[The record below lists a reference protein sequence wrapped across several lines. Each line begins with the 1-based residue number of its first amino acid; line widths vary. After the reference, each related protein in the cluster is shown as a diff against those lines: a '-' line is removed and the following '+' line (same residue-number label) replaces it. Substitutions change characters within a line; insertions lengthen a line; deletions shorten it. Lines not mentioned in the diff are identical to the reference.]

1 MKNSRQTLPSLL
13 VSLSSLLALAACG
26 DDSGSNSTTET
37 SNVDLQ
43 VEVFDDLPNCSKNR
57 NGDIAEVLGERK
69 AYVCDNGRWEVDHDI
84 LDSVKTEDD
93 LAVCQSKN
101 EGDSLW
107 VTDESAIF
115 VCTDRK
121 WEKREIESSADSD
134 SKENESSSS
143 KKTASSSSS
152 KKADPGTESGK
163 TSSSKKAESSSASK
177 ISSSS
182 SKKADSGTESGKT
195 SSSSKKDAA
204 SSSSVTKTSSSS
216 SASKPSSSSKKAV
229 SSSSSSKVVEKSS
242 DSKSSS
248 SKKIESSSSAAPILT
263 GGGTCAPTKSVVE
276 QGETVVWKYTVGG
289 NVKAADLLDAIFKW
303 STPGGTP
310 ESFESKG
317 TVSVSDAVVYETSGL
332 HTAKLVLSTSKETFN
347 INCDPVQVNG
357 AQITG
362 CKCSTEAGSVDFT
375 ATPDVTWSVSGCSTG
390 TGLELS
396 YEWDGDAGAASY
408 TRTFSAATKAYAPKL
423 IVKNSDNTMIEV
435 ACPSVKI
442 TEGPEFEIKASQGS
456 GAIQLPKGTS
466 RVVLNTE
473 AYTNTVF
480 CTVRREDSPTGAL
493 NGEIN
498 MTAIKGNDYVA
509 VRMPAGELVKGAVLM
524 FTLDVAATCGVQ

>member
-1 MKNSRQTLPSLL
+1 MKIYRQTFPCLF
-13 VSLSSLLALAACG
+13 VSLSSLLAACG
-26 DDSGSNSTTET
+26 DDSGSNSTTEV

-43 VEVFDDLPNCSKNR
+43 VEEFDELPNCSKNR

-121 WEKREIESSADSD
+121 WEKREIESFADSG
-134 SKENESSSS
+134 SKKSASSSS
-143 KKTASSSSS
+143 KKTASSSSV
-152 KKADPGTESGK
+152 KAVS
-163 TSSSKKAESSSASK
+163 SSSKKAGSSSASK
-177 ISSSS
+177 IS
-182 SKKADSGTESGKT
+182 

-248 SKKIESSSSAAPILT
+248 SKKVESSSSASPILT

-289 NVKAADLLDAIFKW
+289 NVKATDLLDAIFKW

-332 HTAKLVLSTSKETFN
+332 HTAKLVLSTSKETYN
-347 INCDPVQVNG
+347 IDCDPVQVNG

-375 ATPDVTWSVSGCSTG
+375 ATPDVTWSVSGCTSG
-390 TGLELS
+390 AGLELS
-396 YEWDGDAGAASY
+396 YEWDGVVGADSY
-408 TRTFSAATKAYAPKL
+408 TKTFTAANRAYVPKL
-423 IVKNSDNTMIEV
+423 MVKNSDNTMVEV
-435 ACPSVKI
+435 ECPSVKI
-442 TEGPEFEIKASQGS
+442 TEGPEFEIRTTQRAGEVK
-456 GAIQLPKGTS
+456 LPEGTS
-466 RVVLNTE
+466 RVVLDTD
-473 AYTNTVF
+473 AYNNTVF
-480 CTVRREDSPTGAL
+480 CNVSRVDSPS
-493 NGEIN
+493 GELEGTVN
-498 MTAIKGNDYVA
+498 KVAIKGHDYIAVA
-509 VRMPAGELVKGAVLM
+509 MPAGELVKGAVLE
-524 FTLDVAATCGVQ
+524 FILNVPATCGVQ

>member
-1 MKNSRQTLPSLL
+1 MKIYRQTFPCLF
-13 VSLSSLLALAACG
+13 VSLTSLLAACG

-93 LAVCQSKN
+93 LTVCQSKN

-115 VCTDRK
+115 VCIDRK

-134 SKENESSSS
+134 SKEKESSSS
-143 KKTASSSSS
+143 KKTASSSSV
-152 KKADPGTESGK
+152 KAV
-163 TSSSKKAESSSASK
+163 
-177 ISSSS
+177 SSS
-182 SKKADSGTESGKT
+182 SKKAGSSSASKSS

-248 SKKIESSSSAAPILT
+248 SAAPILT

-276 QGETVVWKYTVGG
+276 QGETVVWKYTVGE

-396 YEWDGDAGAASY
+396 YEWDGAAGADTY
-408 TRTFSAATKAYAPKL
+408 TKTFSAATKAYAPKL

-509 VRMPAGELVKGAVLM
+509 VRMPAGELDKGAVLM
-524 FTLDVAATCGVQ
+524 FTLDVPATCGVQ

>member
-93 LAVCQSKN
+93 LTVCQSKN

-121 WEKREIESSADSD
+121 WEKREKESSDDSG
-134 SKENESSSS
+134 SKESASSSS

-163 TSSSKKAESSSASK
+163 TSSSKKAGSSSASK
-177 ISSSS
+177 IS
-182 SKKADSGTESGKT
+182 

-248 SKKIESSSSAAPILT
+248 SKKVESSSSAAPILT

-362 CKCSTEAGSVDFT
+362 CKCSTEAGSVDYT

-396 YEWDGDAGAASY
+396 YEWDGDAGAVSY
-408 TRTFSAATKAYAPKL
+408 TRTFTTAIKAYAPKL

-509 VRMPAGELVKGAVLM
+509 VRMPAGELDKGAVLM
-524 FTLDVAATCGVQ
+524 FTLDVPATCGVQ

>member
-1 MKNSRQTLPSLL
+1 MKIYRQTFPCLF
-13 VSLSSLLALAACG
+13 VSLSSLLAACG
-26 DDSGSNSTTET
+26 DDSGSNSTTEV

-43 VEVFDDLPNCSKNR
+43 VEEFDELPNCSKNR

-93 LAVCQSKN
+93 LFVCQSKN
-101 EGDSLW
+101 EGDSVW
-107 VTDESAIF
+107 VTDESAVF
-115 VCTDRK
+115 VCSDRK

-134 SKENESSSS
+134 SKEKESSSS
-143 KKTASSSSS
+143 KKTASSSSV
-152 KKADPGTESGK
+152 KAV
-163 TSSSKKAESSSASK
+163 SSSTKKAESSSASK
-177 ISSSS
+177 SS
-182 SKKADSGTESGKT
+182 

-216 SASKPSSSSKKAV
+216 SASKISSSSKKAV

-248 SKKIESSSSAAPILT
+248 SKKVESSSSAAPILT

-289 NVKAADLLDAIFKW
+289 NVKATDLLDAIFKW

-332 HTAKLVLSTSKETFN
+332 HTAKLVLSTSKETYN
-347 INCDPVQVNG
+347 IDCDPVQVNG

-375 ATPDVTWSVSGCSTG
+375 ATPDVTWSVSGCTSG
-390 TGLELS
+390 AGLELS

-408 TRTFSAATKAYAPKL
+408 TRTFTTAIKAYAPKL
-423 IVKNSDNTMIEV
+423 IVKNSDNTMVEV

-509 VRMPAGELVKGAVLM
+509 VRMPAGELDKGAVLM
-524 FTLDVAATCGVQ
+524 FTLDVPATCGVQ

>member
-1 MKNSRQTLPSLL
+1 MKIYRQTLPYLL
-13 VSLSSLLALAACG
+13 VSLSSLLAACG
-26 DDSGSNSTTET
+26 DDSGSNSTTVV

-43 VEVFDDLPNCSKNR
+43 VEEFDELPNCSKNR

-69 AYVCDNGRWEVDHDI
+69 AYICDNGRWEVDHDI

-93 LAVCQSKN
+93 LFVCQSKN
-101 EGDSLW
+101 EGDSVW

-115 VCTDRK
+115 VCSDRK
-121 WEKREIESSADSD
+121 WEKREIESSADSG
-134 SKENESSSS
+134 SKKSASSSS

-152 KKADPGTESGK
+152 KKAD
-163 TSSSKKAESSSASK
+163 
-177 ISSSS
+177 
-182 SKKADSGTESGKT
+182 SGTSTGSVTLESGKT
-195 SSSSKKDAA
+195 SSSSKKVA

-248 SKKIESSSSAAPILT
+248 SKKVESSSSEAQILT

-289 NVKAADLLDAIFKW
+289 NVKATDLLDAIFKW

-317 TVSVSDAVVYETSGL
+317 TVSVSDAVVYETSGQ
-332 HTAKLVLSTSKETFN
+332 HTAKLVLSTSKETYN
-347 INCDPVQVNG
+347 IDCDPVQVNG

-408 TRTFSAATKAYAPKL
+408 TRTFTTAIKAYAPKL
-423 IVKNSDNTMIEV
+423 MVKNSDNTMVEV

-442 TEGPEFEIKASQGS
+442 TEGPEFEIRTTQRAGEVK
-456 GAIQLPKGTS
+456 LPKGTS
-466 RVVLNTE
+466 RVVLDTD
-473 AYTNTVF
+473 AYNNTVF
-480 CTVRREDSPTGAL
+480 CNVSRVDSPS
-493 NGEIN
+493 GELEGTIN
-498 MTAIKGNDYVA
+498 KVAIKGHDYIAVA
-509 VRMPAGELVKGAVLM
+509 MPAGELVKGAVLE
-524 FTLDVAATCGVQ
+524 FILNVPATCGVQ

>member
-93 LAVCQSKN
+93 LTVCQSKN

-121 WEKREIESSADSD
+121 WEKREKESSDDSG
-134 SKENESSSS
+134 SKESASSSS

-163 TSSSKKAESSSASK
+163 TSSSKKAGSSSASK
-177 ISSSS
+177 IS
-182 SKKADSGTESGKT
+182 

-216 SASKPSSSSKKAV
+216 SASKISSSSKKAV

-248 SKKIESSSSAAPILT
+248 SKKVESSSSAAPILT

-317 TVSVSDAVVYETSGL
+317 TVSVSDAVVYETSGQ

-396 YEWDGDAGAASY
+396 YEWDGDAGAVSY
-408 TRTFSAATKAYAPKL
+408 TRTFTTAIKAYAPKL

-509 VRMPAGELVKGAVLM
+509 VRMPAGELDKGAVLM
-524 FTLDVAATCGVQ
+524 FTLDVPATCGVQ

>member
-1 MKNSRQTLPSLL
+1 MKIYRQTLPYLL
-13 VSLSSLLALAACG
+13 VSLSSLLAACG
-26 DDSGSNSTTET
+26 DDSGSNSTTEV

-43 VEVFDDLPNCSKNR
+43 VEEFDELPNCSKNR

-69 AYVCDNGRWEVDHDI
+69 AYVCDNGRWEVDYDI

-93 LAVCQSKN
+93 LTVCQSKN

-107 VTDESAIF
+107 VTDESAVF

-134 SKENESSSS
+134 SKEKESSSS
-143 KKTASSSSS
+143 KKTASSSSV
-152 KKADPGTESGK
+152 KAV
-163 TSSSKKAESSSASK
+163 SSSTKKAESSSASK

-195 SSSSKKDAA
+195 SSSSKKVA

-248 SKKIESSSSAAPILT
+248 SKKVESSSSEAPILT

-289 NVKAADLLDAIFKW
+289 NVKATDLLDAIFKW

-332 HTAKLVLSTSKETFN
+332 HSAKLVLSTSKETYN
-347 INCDPVQVNG
+347 IDCDPVQVNG

-408 TRTFSAATKAYAPKL
+408 TRTFTAATKAYAPKL

-466 RVVLNTE
+466 KVVLNTE

-509 VRMPAGELVKGAVLM
+509 VRMPAGELDKGAVLM
-524 FTLDVAATCGVQ
+524 FTLDVPATCGVQ

>member
-1 MKNSRQTLPSLL
+1 MKIYRQTFPYLL
-13 VSLSSLLALAACG
+13 VSLSSLLAACG
-26 DDSGSNSTTET
+26 DDSGSNSTTEV

-121 WEKREIESSADSD
+121 WEKREKESSADSG
-134 SKENESSSS
+134 SKESASSSS
-143 KKTASSSSS
+143 KKTALSSSS

-163 TSSSKKAESSSASK
+163 TSSSSKKVASSSSGKASS
-177 ISSSS
+177 SSSS
-182 SKKADSGTESGKT
+182 SKTGGGSEAAMT
-195 SSSSKKDAA
+195 SSSKK
-204 SSSSVTKTSSSS
+204 VVSSSS
-216 SASKPSSSSKKAV
+216 SAGKISSSSKKAV

-248 SKKIESSSSAAPILT
+248 SKKVESSSSEAPILT

-289 NVKAADLLDAIFKW
+289 NVKATDLLDAIFKW

-317 TVSVSDAVVYETSGL
+317 TVSVSDAVVYETSGQ
-332 HTAKLVLSTSKETFN
+332 HTAKLVLSTSKETYN
-347 INCDPVQVNG
+347 IDCDPVQVNG

-362 CKCSTEAGSVDFT
+362 CKCSTEAGSVDFK
-375 ATPDVTWSVSGCSTG
+375 ATPDVEWSVSGCTTG
-390 TGLELS
+390 AGLELS
-396 YEWDGDAGAASY
+396 YEWDGVVGADTY
-408 TRTFSAATKAYAPKL
+408 TKTFSAATKAYAPKL
-423 IVKNSDNTMIEV
+423 MVKNNDNTMVEV
-435 ACPSVKI
+435 TCPSVKI
-442 TEGPEFEIKASQGS
+442 TDGPEFEIKASQGS

-524 FTLDVAATCGVQ
+524 FTLDVPATCGVQ

>member
-1 MKNSRQTLPSLL
+1 MKIYRQTFPCLF

-93 LAVCQSKN
+93 LTVCQSKN

-121 WEKREIESSADSD
+121 WEKREIESSDDSG
-134 SKENESSSS
+134 SKESASSSS
-143 KKTASSSSS
+143 KKTASSSSV
-152 KKADPGTESGK
+152 KAV
-163 TSSSKKAESSSASK
+163 
-177 ISSSS
+177 SSS
-182 SKKADSGTESGKT
+182 SKKAGLSSASKSS

-216 SASKPSSSSKKAV
+216 SASKPSSSSKKVAN
-229 SSSSSSKVVEKSS
+229 SSSSSKVVVKSS

-248 SKKIESSSSAAPILT
+248 SKMVASSSSAAPILT

-289 NVKAADLLDAIFKW
+289 NVKAVDLLEANFKW

-317 TVSVSDAVVYETSGL
+317 TVSVSDAVVYETSGP
-332 HTAKLVLSTSKETFN
+332 HTAKLVLSTSKETYN
-347 INCDPVQVNG
+347 IDCDPVQVNG

-408 TRTFSAATKAYAPKL
+408 TKTFTAAIKAYAPKL
-423 IVKNSDNTMIEV
+423 MVKNSDNTMVEV

-509 VRMPAGELVKGAVLM
+509 VRMPAGELDKGAVLM
-524 FTLDVAATCGVQ
+524 FTLDVPATCGVQ

>member
-1 MKNSRQTLPSLL
+1 MKIYRQTLPYLL
-13 VSLSSLLALAACG
+13 VSFSSLLALAACG
-26 DDSGSNSTTET
+26 DDSGSNSTTEV

-121 WEKREIESSADSD
+121 WEKREKESSADSG
-134 SKENESSSS
+134 SKESASSSS
-143 KKTASSSSS
+143 KKTASSSSVKAVS
-152 KKADPGTESGK
+152 SSTKKAG
-163 TSSSKKAESSSASK
+163 SSSASK
-177 ISSSS
+177 SSSSS

-216 SASKPSSSSKKAV
+216 SAGKVSSSSSKKADSGT
-229 SSSSSSKVVEKSS
+229 SSGMT
-242 DSKSSS
+242 SS
-248 SKKIESSSSAAPILT
+248 SKKVESSSSEAPILT

-289 NVKAADLLDAIFKW
+289 NVKATDLLDAIFKW

-317 TVSVSDAVVYETSGL
+317 TVSVSDAVVYATSGQ
-332 HTAKLVLSTSKETFN
+332 HTAKLVLSTSKETYN
-347 INCDPVQVNG
+347 IDCDPVQVNG

-362 CKCSTEAGSVDFT
+362 CKCSTEAGSVDFK
-375 ATPDVTWSVSGCSTG
+375 ATPDVTWSVSGCTSG
-390 TGLELS
+390 AGLELS

-408 TRTFSAATKAYAPKL
+408 TRTFTTAIKAYAPKL

-509 VRMPAGELVKGAVLM
+509 VRMPAGELDKGAVLM
-524 FTLDVAATCGVQ
+524 FTLDVPATCGVQ

>member
-1 MKNSRQTLPSLL
+1 MKIYRQTLPYLL
-13 VSLSSLLALAACG
+13 VSLSSLLAACG
-26 DDSGSNSTTET
+26 DDSGSNSTTVV

-43 VEVFDDLPNCSKNR
+43 VEEFDELPNCSKNR

-69 AYVCDNGRWEVDHDI
+69 AYICDNGRWEVDHDI

-93 LAVCQSKN
+93 LFVCQSKN
-101 EGDSLW
+101 EGDSVW

-115 VCTDRK
+115 VCSDRK
-121 WEKREIESSADSD
+121 WEKREIESSADSG
-134 SKENESSSS
+134 SKKSASSSS

-152 KKADPGTESGK
+152 KKAD
-163 TSSSKKAESSSASK
+163 
-177 ISSSS
+177 
-182 SKKADSGTESGKT
+182 SGTSTGSVTLESGKT
-195 SSSSKKDAA
+195 SSSSKKVA

-248 SKKIESSSSAAPILT
+248 SKKVESSSSASPILT

-289 NVKAADLLDAIFKW
+289 NVKATDLLDAIFKW

-332 HTAKLVLSTSKETFN
+332 HSAKLVLSTSKETYN
-347 INCDPVQVNG
+347 IDCDPVQVNG

-408 TRTFSAATKAYAPKL
+408 TRTFTTAIKAYAPKL
-423 IVKNSDNTMIEV
+423 MVKNSDNTMVEV
-435 ACPSVKI
+435 ECPSVKI

-524 FTLDVAATCGVQ
+524 FTLDVPATCGVQ

>member
-43 VEVFDDLPNCSKNR
+43 VEEFDELPNCSKNR

-93 LAVCQSKN
+93 LFVCQSKN
-101 EGDSLW
+101 EGDSVW

-115 VCTDRK
+115 VCSDRK
-121 WEKREIESSADSD
+121 WEKREIESSADSG
-134 SKENESSSS
+134 SKKSASSSS
-143 KKTASSSSS
+143 KKTASSSSV
-152 KKADPGTESGK
+152 KAV
-163 TSSSKKAESSSASK
+163 SSSTKKAE
-177 ISSSS
+177 
-182 SKKADSGTESGKT
+182 
-195 SSSSKKDAA
+195 
-204 SSSSVTKTSSSS
+204 SS
-216 SASKPSSSSKKAV
+216 SASKPSSSSKKVAN
-229 SSSSSSKVVEKSS
+229 SSSSSKVVVKSS

-248 SKKIESSSSAAPILT
+248 SKKVESSSSASPILT
-263 GGGTCAPTKSVVE
+263 GGGTCAPVKFVVE

-289 NVKAADLLDAIFKW
+289 NVKAVDLLDAIFKW

-332 HTAKLVLSTSKETFN
+332 HSAKLVLSTSKETFN

-362 CKCSTEAGSVDFT
+362 CKCSTEAGSVDYT
-375 ATPDVTWSVSGCSTG
+375 ATPNVNWSVSGCTSG
-390 TGLELS
+390 AGLELS
-396 YEWDGDAGAASY
+396 YEWDGAAGAASY
-408 TRTFSAATKAYAPKL
+408 TRTFTTAIKAYAPKL
-423 IVKNSDNTMIEV
+423 MVKNSDNTMVEV
-435 ACPSVKI
+435 ECPSVKI

-509 VRMPAGELVKGAVLM
+509 VRMPAGELDKGAVLM
-524 FTLDVAATCGVQ
+524 FTLDVPATCGVQ

>member
-1 MKNSRQTLPSLL
+1 MKIYRQTFPCLF
-13 VSLSSLLALAACG
+13 VSLSSLLAACG
-26 DDSGSNSTTET
+26 DDSGSNSTTEV

-43 VEVFDDLPNCSKNR
+43 VEEFDELPNCSKNR

-93 LAVCQSKN
+93 LFVCQSKN
-101 EGDSLW
+101 EGDSVW

-115 VCTDRK
+115 VCSDRK
-121 WEKREIESSADSD
+121 WEKREIESSADSG
-134 SKENESSSS
+134 SKKSASSSS
-143 KKTASSSSS
+143 KKTASSSSV
-152 KKADPGTESGK
+152 KAV
-163 TSSSKKAESSSASK
+163 SSSTKKAESSSASK
-177 ISSSS
+177 SS
-182 SKKADSGTESGKT
+182 

-216 SASKPSSSSKKAV
+216 SASKISSSSKKAV

-248 SKKIESSSSAAPILT
+248 SKKVESSSSAAPILT

-289 NVKAADLLDAIFKW
+289 NVKATDLLDAIFKW

-332 HTAKLVLSTSKETFN
+332 HTAKLVLSTSKETYN
-347 INCDPVQVNG
+347 IDCDPVQVNG

-375 ATPDVTWSVSGCSTG
+375 ATPDVTWSVSGCTSG
-390 TGLELS
+390 AGLELS

-408 TRTFSAATKAYAPKL
+408 TRTFTTAIKAYAPKL
-423 IVKNSDNTMIEV
+423 IVKNSDNTMVEV

-509 VRMPAGELVKGAVLM
+509 VRMPAGELDKGAVLM
-524 FTLDVAATCGVQ
+524 FTLDVPATCGVQ

>member
-1 MKNSRQTLPSLL
+1 MKIYRQTFPCLF
-13 VSLSSLLALAACG
+13 VSFSSLLAACG
-26 DDSGSNSTTET
+26 DDSGSNSTTEV

-43 VEVFDDLPNCSKNR
+43 VEEFDELPNCSKNR

-93 LAVCQSKN
+93 LFVCQSKN
-101 EGDSLW
+101 EGDSVW

-115 VCTDRK
+115 VCSDRK

-143 KKTASSSSS
+143 KKTASSSSE
-152 KKADPGTESGK
+152 KAV
-163 TSSSKKAESSSASK
+163 SSSTKKAESSSASK
-177 ISSSS
+177 IS
-182 SKKADSGTESGKT
+182 

-248 SKKIESSSSAAPILT
+248 SKKVESSSSAAPILT

-289 NVKAADLLDAIFKW
+289 NVKATDLLDAIFKW

-332 HTAKLVLSTSKETFN
+332 HSAKLVLSTSKETFN

-375 ATPDVTWSVSGCSTG
+375 ATPDVNWSVSGCSTG
-390 TGLELS
+390 AGLELS

-408 TRTFSAATKAYAPKL
+408 TRTFTTAIKAYAPKL

-524 FTLDVAATCGVQ
+524 FTLDVPATCGVQ

>member
-93 LAVCQSKN
+93 LTVCQSKN

-121 WEKREIESSADSD
+121 WEKREKESSDDSG
-134 SKENESSSS
+134 SKESASSSS

-152 KKADPGTESGK
+152 KKADSGTESGK
-163 TSSSKKAESSSASK
+163 TSSSKKAGLSSASK
-177 ISSSS
+177 IS
-182 SKKADSGTESGKT
+182 

-248 SKKIESSSSAAPILT
+248 SKKVESSSSAAPILT

-396 YEWDGDAGAASY
+396 YEWDGDAGAVSY
-408 TRTFSAATKAYAPKL
+408 TRTFTTAIKAYAPKL

-509 VRMPAGELVKGAVLM
+509 VRMPAGELDKGAVLM
-524 FTLDVAATCGVQ
+524 FTLDVPATCGVQ

>member
-1 MKNSRQTLPSLL
+1 MKIYRQTFPCLF
-13 VSLSSLLALAACG
+13 VSLSSLLAACG
-26 DDSGSNSTTET
+26 DDSGSNSTTVV

-43 VEVFDDLPNCSKNR
+43 VEEFDELPNCSKNR

-93 LAVCQSKN
+93 LFVCQSKN
-101 EGDSLW
+101 EGDSVW

-115 VCTDRK
+115 VCSDRK

-134 SKENESSSS
+134 SKEKESSSS
-143 KKTASSSSS
+143 KKTASSSSV
-152 KKADPGTESGK
+152 KAVS
-163 TSSSKKAESSSASK
+163 SSSKKAGSSSASK
-177 ISSSS
+177 SSSSS
-182 SKKADSGTESGKT
+182 SKKADSGTSTGSVTLESGKT

-216 SASKPSSSSKKAV
+216 SASKPSSSSKKVAN
-229 SSSSSSKVVEKSS
+229 SSSSSKVVVKSS

-248 SKKIESSSSAAPILT
+248 SKMVASSSSAAPILT

-289 NVKAADLLDAIFKW
+289 NVKAVDLLEANFKW

-317 TVSVSDAVVYETSGL
+317 TVSVSDAVVYETSGP
-332 HTAKLVLSTSKETFN
+332 HTAKLVLSTSKETYN
-347 INCDPVQVNG
+347 IDCDPVQVNG

-362 CKCSTEAGSVDFT
+362 CKCSTEAGLVDFT
-375 ATPDVTWSVSGCSTG
+375 ATPDVTWSVSGCTSG
-390 TGLELS
+390 AGLELS
-396 YEWDGDAGAASY
+396 YEWDGVVGADSY
-408 TRTFSAATKAYAPKL
+408 TKTFTAATKAYAPKL

-442 TEGPEFEIKASQGS
+442 TEGPEFEIRTTQRAGEVK
-456 GAIQLPKGTS
+456 LPEGTS
-466 RVVLNTE
+466 RVVLDTD
-473 AYTNTVF
+473 AYNNTVF
-480 CTVRREDSPTGAL
+480 CNVSRVDSPTGAL

-509 VRMPAGELVKGAVLM
+509 VRMPAGELDKGAVLM
-524 FTLDVAATCGVQ
+524 FTLDVPATCGVQ

>member
-1 MKNSRQTLPSLL
+1 MKIYRQTLPYLL
-13 VSLSSLLALAACG
+13 VSLSSLLAACG
-26 DDSGSNSTTET
+26 DDSGSNSTTEV

-43 VEVFDDLPNCSKNR
+43 VEEFDELPNCSKNR

-69 AYVCDNGRWEVDHDI
+69 AYVCDNGRWEADHDI

-93 LAVCQSKN
+93 LVVCQSKN

-121 WEKREIESSADSD
+121 WEKREKESSDDSG
-134 SKENESSSS
+134 SKKSASSSS
-143 KKTASSSSS
+143 KKTASSSSV
-152 KKADPGTESGK
+152 KAV
-163 TSSSKKAESSSASK
+163 SSSTKKAESSSAGK
-177 ISSSS
+177 VSSSS
-182 SKKADSGTESGKT
+182 SKKVAASSSSGKT
-195 SSSSKKDAA
+195 SSSS
-204 SSSSVTKTSSSS
+204 SSSKTGGGSEAAMTSSSKKVVSSSS
-216 SASKPSSSSKKAV
+216 SAGKVSSSSKKV
-229 SSSSSSKVVEKSS
+229 
-242 DSKSSS
+242 
-248 SKKIESSSSAAPILT
+248 ESSSSAAPILT

-289 NVKAADLLDAIFKW
+289 NVKAADLLEADFKW

-317 TVSVSDAVVYETSGL
+317 TLSVSDAVVYETSGQ
-332 HTAKLVLSTSKETFN
+332 HTAKLVLSTSKETYN
-347 INCDPVQVNG
+347 IDCDPVQVKG
-357 AQITG
+357 ARITG

-408 TRTFSAATKAYAPKL
+408 TRTFTTAIKAYAPKL

-435 ACPSVKI
+435 ECPSVKI
-442 TEGPEFEIKASQGS
+442 TEGPEFEIRTTQRAGEVK
-456 GAIQLPKGTS
+456 LPKGTS
-466 RVVLNTE
+466 RVVLDID
-473 AYTNTVF
+473 AYNNTVF
-480 CTVRREDSPTGAL
+480 CNVSREDSPTGVL

-509 VRMPAGELVKGAVLM
+509 VRMPAGVLVKGAVLM
-524 FTLDVAATCGVQ
+524 FTLDVPATCGVQ

>member
-93 LAVCQSKN
+93 LTVCQSKN

-134 SKENESSSS
+134 SKEKESSSS

-152 KKADPGTESGK
+152 KKADSGTESGK
-163 TSSSKKAESSSASK
+163 TSSSKKAGLSSASK
-177 ISSSS
+177 IS
-182 SKKADSGTESGKT
+182 

-248 SKKIESSSSAAPILT
+248 SKKVESSSSAAPILT

-317 TVSVSDAVVYETSGL
+317 TVSVSDAVVYETSGQ

-396 YEWDGDAGAASY
+396 YEWDGDAGAVSY
-408 TRTFSAATKAYAPKL
+408 TRTFTTAIKAYAPKL

-509 VRMPAGELVKGAVLM
+509 VRMPAGELDKGAVLM
-524 FTLDVAATCGVQ
+524 FTLDVPATCGVQ

>member
-1 MKNSRQTLPSLL
+1 MKIYRQTFPCLFI
-13 VSLSSLLALAACG
+13 SLSSLLAACG
-26 DDSGSNSTTET
+26 DDSGINSTTVV

-43 VEVFDDLPNCSKNR
+43 VEEFDELPNCSKNR

-101 EGDSLW
+101 EGDSVW

-115 VCTDRK
+115 VCSDRK
-121 WEKREIESSADSD
+121 WEKREIESSADSG
-134 SKENESSSS
+134 SKKSASSSS
-143 KKTASSSSS
+143 KKTASSSSV
-152 KKADPGTESGK
+152 KAVS
-163 TSSSKKAESSSASK
+163 SSSKKAGSSSASK
-177 ISSSS
+177 SSSSS
-182 SKKADSGTESGKT
+182 SKKADSGTSTGSVTLESGKT

-216 SASKPSSSSKKAV
+216 SASKISSSSKKVAN
-229 SSSSSSKVVEKSS
+229 SSSSSKVVVKSS

-248 SKKIESSSSAAPILT
+248 SKMVASSSSAAPILT

-289 NVKAADLLDAIFKW
+289 NVKAVDLLEANFKW

-317 TVSVSDAVVYETSGL
+317 TVSVSDAVVYETSGP
-332 HTAKLVLSTSKETFN
+332 HTAKLVLSTSKETYN
-347 INCDPVQVNG
+347 IDCDPVQVNG

-375 ATPDVTWSVSGCSTG
+375 ATPDVTWSVSGCTSG
-390 TGLELS
+390 AGLELS
-396 YEWDGDAGAASY
+396 YEWDGVVGADSY
-408 TRTFSAATKAYAPKL
+408 TKTFTAATKAYAPKL

-442 TEGPEFEIKASQGS
+442 TEGPEFEIRTTQRAGEVK
-456 GAIQLPKGTS
+456 LPEGTS
-466 RVVLNTE
+466 RVVLDTD
-473 AYTNTVF
+473 AYNNTVF
-480 CTVRREDSPTGAL
+480 CNVSRVDSPS
-493 NGEIN
+493 GELEGTVN
-498 MTAIKGNDYVA
+498 KVAIKGHDYIAVA
-509 VRMPAGELVKGAVLM
+509 MPAGELVKGAVLE
-524 FTLDVAATCGVQ
+524 FILNVPATCGVQ

>member
-69 AYVCDNGRWEVDHDI
+69 AYVCDNGRWEADHDI

-93 LAVCQSKN
+93 LSVCQSKN

-121 WEKREIESSADSD
+121 WEKREKESSDDSG
-134 SKENESSSS
+134 SKKSASSSS
-143 KKTASSSSS
+143 KKTASSSSV
-152 KKADPGTESGK
+152 KAV
-163 TSSSKKAESSSASK
+163 SSSTKKAESSSASK
-177 ISSSS
+177 IS
-182 SKKADSGTESGKT
+182 

-248 SKKIESSSSAAPILT
+248 SKKVESSSSAAPILT

-289 NVKAADLLDAIFKW
+289 NVKAADLLEADFKW

-390 TGLELS
+390 AGLELS
-396 YEWDGDAGAASY
+396 YEWDGAAGANTY
-408 TRTFSAATKAYAPKL
+408 TKTFSAATKAYAPKL

-509 VRMPAGELVKGAVLM
+509 VRMPAGELDKGAVLM
-524 FTLDVAATCGVQ
+524 FTLDVPATCGVQ

>member
-93 LAVCQSKN
+93 LTVCQSKN

-121 WEKREIESSADSD
+121 WEKREKESSDDSG
-134 SKENESSSS
+134 SKESASSSS

-163 TSSSKKAESSSASK
+163 TSSSKKAGSSSASK
-177 ISSSS
+177 IS
-182 SKKADSGTESGKT
+182 

-248 SKKIESSSSAAPILT
+248 SKKVESSSSAAPILT

-396 YEWDGDAGAASY
+396 YEWDGDAGAVSY
-408 TRTFSAATKAYAPKL
+408 TRTFTTAIKAYAPKL

-509 VRMPAGELVKGAVLM
+509 VRMPAGELDKGAVLM
-524 FTLDVAATCGVQ
+524 FTLDVPATCGVQ

>member
-1 MKNSRQTLPSLL
+1 MKIYRQTLPYLL
-13 VSLSSLLALAACG
+13 VSLSSLLAACG
-26 DDSGSNSTTET
+26 DDSGSNSTTEV
-37 SNVDLQ
+37 SYVDLQ
-43 VEVFDDLPNCSKNR
+43 VEEFDELPNCSKNR

-69 AYVCDNGRWEVDHDI
+69 AYVCDNGRWEIDHDI

-93 LAVCQSKN
+93 LFVCQSKN
-101 EGDSLW
+101 EGDSVW

-115 VCTDRK
+115 VCSDRK
-121 WEKREIESSADSD
+121 WEKREIESSVDSG
-134 SKENESSSS
+134 SKKSASSSS
-143 KKTASSSSS
+143 KKTASSSSV
-152 KKADPGTESGK
+152 KAVS
-163 TSSSKKAESSSASK
+163 SSSKKAESSSASK
-177 ISSSS
+177 SSSSS

-248 SKKIESSSSAAPILT
+248 SKKVEPSSSAAPILT

-332 HTAKLVLSTSKETFN
+332 HSAKLVLSTSKETFN

-375 ATPDVTWSVSGCSTG
+375 ATPDVTWSVSGCTSG
-390 TGLELS
+390 AGLELS
-396 YEWDGDAGAASY
+396 YEWDGAAGADTY
-408 TRTFSAATKAYAPKL
+408 TKTFSAATKAYAPKL

-509 VRMPAGELVKGAVLM
+509 VRMPAGELDKGAVLM
-524 FTLDVAATCGVQ
+524 FTLDVPATCGVQ

>member
-1 MKNSRQTLPSLL
+1 MKIYRQTLPYLL
-13 VSLSSLLALAACG
+13 VSLSSLLAACG
-26 DDSGSNSTTET
+26 DDSGSNSTTVV

-43 VEVFDDLPNCSKNR
+43 VEEFDELPNCSKNR

-69 AYVCDNGRWEVDHDI
+69 AYVCDNGRWEVDYDI

-93 LAVCQSKN
+93 LFVCQSKN
-101 EGDSLW
+101 EGDSVW

-115 VCTDRK
+115 VCSDRK
-121 WEKREIESSADSD
+121 WEKREIESSADSG
-134 SKENESSSS
+134 SKKSASSSS
-143 KKTASSSSS
+143 KKTASSSSV
-152 KKADPGTESGK
+152 KAV
-163 TSSSKKAESSSASK
+163 SSSTKKAESSSASK
-177 ISSSS
+177 IS
-182 SKKADSGTESGKT
+182 

-248 SKKIESSSSAAPILT
+248 SKKVESSSSEAPILT

-289 NVKAADLLDAIFKW
+289 NVKATDLLDAVFKW

-332 HTAKLVLSTSKETFN
+332 HSAKLVLSTSKETYN
-347 INCDPVQVNG
+347 IDCDPVQVNG

-375 ATPDVTWSVSGCSTG
+375 ATPDVTWSVSGCTSG
-390 TGLELS
+390 AGLELS
-396 YEWDGDAGAASY
+396 YEWDGDAGADA
-408 TRTFSAATKAYAPKL
+408 
-423 IVKNSDNTMIEV
+423 
-435 ACPSVKI
+435 
-442 TEGPEFEIKASQGS
+442 
-456 GAIQLPKGTS
+456 
-466 RVVLNTE
+466 
-473 AYTNTVF
+473 
-480 CTVRREDSPTGAL
+480 
-493 NGEIN
+493 
-498 MTAIKGNDYVA
+498 
-509 VRMPAGELVKGAVLM
+509 
-524 FTLDVAATCGVQ
+524 